1 EVEEVYSGA
10 FRFGGG
16 ANSSSSFQHEKKSVQ
31 VQNMAM
37 DFGLL
42 DLMNIKV
49 VEGRDLSEKL
59 ASDTVST
66 MLVNKQFVEKL
77 QITEPIGTVIQTGWG
92 KGDGTEGL
100 ISLEIVG
107 VVDDFNLL
115 SLESE
120 MPPMVFIHI
129 KTVPWIAYNM
139 TSVYIKVS
147 KENIG

>member
-1 EVEEVYSGA
+1 PNSKSIYQDYTLYKEQLKKINGVEEVSSGA

-59 ASDTVST
+59 ASDTIST
-66 MLVNKQFVEKL
+66 MLVNKKFVESL
-77 QITEPIGTVIQTGWG
+77 QITEPIGIIIKTSWG
-92 KGDGTEGL
+92 KGEGT
-100 ISLEIVG
+100 
-107 VVDDFNLL
+107 DDL
-115 SLESE
+115 
-120 MPPMVFIHI
+120 
-129 KTVPWIAYNM
+129 
-139 TSVYIKVS
+139 
-147 KENIG
+147 